1 MQKANSQPASS
12 KSSAPFFDPKSFA
25 TGCVEIIQAL
35 QEDFKTAAKK
45 ATREY
50 QKRIRSEAASNP
62 SWAPFANSLYA
73 TFDAKNNKVVVGI
86 DGTDELLDR
95 IAEVEYG
102 TGIVPPVP
110 LYRKFTT
117 ESAQEVQLLVN
128 KYSR

>member
-25 TGCVEIIQAL
+25 TGCVEIVQAL
-35 QEDFKTAAKK
+35 QEDFKTAAKR

-50 QKRIRSEAASNP
+50 QKRIRSEASSNE
-62 SWAPFANSLYA
+62 SWAPFANNLYV
-73 TFDAKNNKVVVGI
+73 TFDEKNNKVVVGVN
-86 DGTDELLDR
+86 GTDDLLDK

-102 TGIVPPVP
+102 TGAVPPAP

>member
-1 MQKANSQPASS
+1 MQKANSQLASPQ
-12 KSSAPFFDPKSFA
+12 SSAPFFDPKSFA
-25 TGCVEIIQAL
+25 AECVGIVQAL
-35 QEDFKTAAKK
+35 QEDFTMAAKR
-45 ATREY
+45 AVREY

-62 SWAPFANSLYA
+62 SWAPFANNLYA
-73 TFDAKNNKVVVGI
+73 TFDTKNNKVVVGVN
-86 DGTDELLDR
+86 GTDELLDR

-102 TGIVPPVP
+102 TGVVPPVP